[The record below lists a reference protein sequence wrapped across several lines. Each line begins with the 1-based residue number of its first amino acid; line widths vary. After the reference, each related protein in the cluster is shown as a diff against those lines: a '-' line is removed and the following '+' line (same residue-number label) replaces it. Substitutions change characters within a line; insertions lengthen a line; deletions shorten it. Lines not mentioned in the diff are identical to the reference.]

1 MRTEMKELKS
11 SILTIADEIKAY
23 NSKRSKI
30 FTPSFIIS
38 LCSVGIAVFAIVGSF
53 ITINQN
59 IEKQKLEATANA
71 LKAITDIN
79 ESQKGSKTISKQR
92 MAIFEYL
99 KETIEMTKG
108 SQKLAFLLFLADEY
122 FYQSDFN
129 NSIGLYRQVVSSP
142 HSTINM
148 KELAYREMGMI
159 YSDKLKDKKS
169 GSKYYA
175 AAAELDVPKN
185 HKTKTYNL

>member
-1 MRTEMKELKS
+1 MFQLLDYLQVEKNGKS
-11 SILTIADEIKAY
+11 H
-23 NSKRSKI
+23 
-30 FTPSFIIS
+30 
-38 LCSVGIAVFAIVGSF
+38 
-53 ITINQN
+53 
-59 IEKQKLEATANA
+59 LER
-71 LKAITDIN
+71 D
-79 ESQKGSKTISKQR
+79 
-92 MAIFEYL
+92 
-99 KETIEMTKG
+99 
-108 SQKLAFLLFLADEY
+108 
-122 FYQSDFN
+122 
-129 NSIGLYRQVVSSP
+129 GLYRQVVSSP